1 MTAAPTAGGVVTSGV
16 GVAGVGVG
24 LLGMFGPVRV
34 VHVGWLLPLSGVH
47 IELDRLGGFFMAL
60 TGAVAAPVGCY
71 LIGYVRREHLGRV
84 PMAVVPLFVAAMLL
98 VPAAGSVTTFLLAWE
113 LMAIASLILVLSEHA
128 RPQVR
133 SAGLWYAV
141 MTQLGFIAI
150 LVGLVVLAA
159 AGGSDR
165 FAGLGAVCDGVRAA
179 VFMLTLVGFGSKAGL
194 VPLHAW
200 LPRAHPEAPSPVS
213 ALMSA
218 AMVNLGIYGI
228 VRFDLQLLGPGP
240 RWWGLALLAVG
251 GTSAL
256 YGVLQASVAAD
267 LKRLLAYST
276 TENMGLITLALGAAT
291 LFADT
296 GAYGPAS
303 IAAAAAMLHMIAH
316 AAFKSLAFMAAGS
329 VLAAT
334 GLRDLDLLG
343 GLARRMPATTV
354 FFGVAA
360 LGACG
365 LPLGA
370 GFVSEWLLVQSLI
383 HAAPGHDPIVALT
396 TPLAVGVVALATGLS
411 VAAMTKAFG
420 IGFLARPRS
429 TQAEAAREAPA
440 SMRAGMAIAAGA
452 CLVLA
457 VAPLLVAPMVR
468 RAAATLPAAQAVKF
482 TGLGA
487 VVRLPAMS
495 GSIAPGVIAA
505 AVLAAALAVAVLARW
520 RFRRRP
526 APARLPL
533 WACGA
538 ADLTVRMQYTATS
551 FAEPLQRVFG
561 DVLRPDRHR
570 HRGHPHRRVAL
581 YGRADHLPDRGR
593 RRDRTAPLYAGGRGG
608 GRHGRAAA
616 PCPHR
621 QRAPL
626 PGLRRAGRTDRA
638 GGREVNV
645 MSYLAGAAQIGGV
658 MVGAPLVIG
667 MTRQVR
673 ARWEGRAGAGLLQ
686 PWRDLLK
693 QLGKQQITPAGTTI
707 VFAAAP
713 VIVAGTTLL
722 IAAIAPLVAT
732 GSPLDPSADLF
743 AVVGLLFLGTVAL
756 TLAGIDTGTSFGGM
770 GASREITIAALV
782 EPTILLAVF
791 ALSIPAGSANLGA
804 LVASTIDHPGHVVS
818 LAGVLAFVAL
828 VIVIVAETGRL
839 PVDNPATHLELT
851 MVHEAMV
858 LEYAGPR
865 LALVEWAAGMRLTVL
880 LALLANLFLP
890 WGIAGAAP
898 TALDVL
904 TGVVAVAAKVAIL
917 AVLLATFEVF
927 LAKLRLF
934 RVPELLAGSF
944 LLALLAVTAANFFTV
959 GA

>member
-1 MTAAPTAGGVVTSGV
+1 MGWVAKIFRVGRVVEPAAPLPAAIAEPPAGVRGSLQIRHVDAGSCNGCEVEISGAFGPVYDAERFGARLVASPRHADALLVTGVVTHNMAGPLRKTLEATPRPRVVIACGDCALNRGVFADAYGVVGAVGEVVPVDVEIAGCRRHPRPSWRAAIGDREMTAAPTAGGVVTSGV

-561 DVLRPDRHR
+561 DVLRPDTDIEVTHTAESRYMAER
-570 HRGHPHRRVAL
+570 IT
-581 YGRADHLPDRGR
+581 Y
-593 RRDRTAPLYAGGRGG
+593 RTAVADAIEQRLYTPVVGAV
-608 GRHGRAAA
+608 AAMA
-616 PCPHR
+616 E
-621 QRAPL
+621 L
-626 PGLRRAGRTDRA
+626 LRRAHTGSVHR
-638 GGREVNV
+638 
-645 MSYLAGAAQIGGV
+645 YLAY
-658 MVGAPLVIG
+658 
-667 MTRQVR
+667 
-673 ARWEGRAGAGLLQ
+673 
-686 PWRDLLK
+686 
-693 QLGKQQITPAGTTI
+693 
-707 VFAAAP
+707 
-713 VIVAGTTLL
+713 
-722 IAAIAPLVAT
+722 
-732 GSPLDPSADLF
+732 
-743 AVVGLLFLGTVAL
+743 
-756 TLAGIDTGTSFGGM
+756 
-770 GASREITIAALV
+770 
-782 EPTILLAVF
+782 
-791 ALSIPAGSANLGA
+791 GA
-804 LVASTIDHPGHVVS
+804 L
-818 LAGVLAFVAL
+818 GVL
-828 VIVIVAETGRL
+828 IVL
-839 PVDNPATHLELT
+839 
-851 MVHEAMV
+851 
-858 LEYAGPR
+858 
-865 LALVEWAAGMRLTVL
+865 
-880 LALLANLFLP
+880 
-890 WGIAGAAP
+890 
-898 TALDVL
+898 
-904 TGVVAVAAKVAIL
+904 VVA
-917 AVLLATFEVF
+917 
-927 LAKLRLF
+927 R
-934 RVPELLAGSF
+934 
-944 LLALLAVTAANFFTV
+944 
-959 GA
+959 